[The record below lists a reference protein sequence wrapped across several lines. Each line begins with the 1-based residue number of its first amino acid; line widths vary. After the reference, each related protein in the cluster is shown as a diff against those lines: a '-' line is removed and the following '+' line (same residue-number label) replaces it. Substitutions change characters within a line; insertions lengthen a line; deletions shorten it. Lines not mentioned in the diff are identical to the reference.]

1 MVRDS
6 LQGVRRREEIEGT
19 VMSALRDETTII
31 RLERI

>member
-1 MVRDS
+1 MDRDS
-6 LQGVRRREEIEGT
+6 VQGVGRREEREGT